1 MKARV
6 LLLGGNG
13 MLGSMI
19 QKRIL
24 LNPNFELIT
33 TSRRPSEYEENFD
46 VMKDDITN
54 LIKRVNPEFVINCI
68 SLNPQ
73 NNAHNLFSFYQT
85 FFINSVFPVPAIPLK
100 NIPFPISINCCAI
113 SKLKLN
119 SSVS

>member
-1 MKARV
+1 MKVRV
-6 LLLGGNG
+6 LLLGANG

-24 LNPNFELIT
+24 LNPNFELIA
-33 TSRRPSEYEENFD
+33 TSRRPREYEENFD

-73 NNAHNLFSFYQT
+73 NNARNLFSFYQT
-85 FFINSVFPVPAIPLK
+85 FFINSVFCVKKSLLLIIFLEYK
-100 NIPFPISINCCAI
+100 NWKYIFIIVSS
-113 SKLKLN
+113 SK
-119 SSVS
+119 S